1 MALWWIGNVVL
12 LVVIAPVVVF
22 LLYGVLEAARNVRR
36 ALDDIA
42 EVGTM
47 MVADLEPVTE
57 LVETDRYVSKTTEG
71 LGRYGAAL
79 DEIL

>member
-12 LVVIAPVVVF
+12 LLVIAPVVVF
-22 LLYGVLEAARNVRR
+22 LLVGVVRAALAVRR

-42 EVGTM
+42 KVGTM
-47 MVADLEPVTE
+47 MVADLEPVPE
-57 LVETDRYVSKTTEG
+57 LVQTDRYVAQTTKG
-71 LGRYGAAL
+71 LARYGTAL

>member
-12 LVVIAPVVVF
+12 LLVIAPVVVF
-22 LLYGVLEAARNVRR
+22 LLVGVVKAALGVRR
-36 ALDDIA
+36 ALEDIA

-47 MVADLEPVTE
+47 MVADLQPVSK
-57 LVETDRYVSKTTEG
+57 LVETDRYVNQTAKG
-71 LGRYGAAL
+71 LTRYGTAL

>member
-22 LLYGVLEAARNVRR
+22 LLVGVVKAALAVRH
-36 ALDDIA
+36 ALDNIA

-47 MVADLEPVTE
+47 MVADLEPVSD
-57 LVETDRYVSKTTEG
+57 LVQTDRYVIQTTKG
-71 LGRYGAAL
+71 LARYGTAL

>member
-1 MALWWIGNVVL
+1 MSLWWIGNAVL

-22 LLYGVLEAARNVRR
+22 LLVGVVKAALGVRR
-36 ALDDIA
+36 ALEDIA

-47 MVADLEPVTE
+47 MVADLQPVSK
-57 LVETDRYVSKTTEG
+57 LVETDRYVSQTAKG
-71 LGRYGAAL
+71 LTRYGTAL